1 MCCKNHAPTSI
12 GGAAISDFKR
22 DTSGGGGGGGGGGGV
37 SKIYSIRL
45 ELQFFAMRSLE
56 RVNAISIIWCA

>member
-22 DTSGGGGGGGGGGGV
+22 DTSGGGGGGGV

-45 ELQFFAMRSLE
+45 ELQFCAMRNLE
-56 RVNAISIIWCA
+56 RVNAIFIIWCA